1 MKRALLPLAVFVVLL
16 AFLAAGLTS
25 KPRELP
31 SALLDRPAPA
41 FSLKVLSADP
51 AGAVISREDLRGQVW
66 VLNVWASWCA
76 ACREELP
83 ALMDFARS
91 SRVPVYGLN
100 YKDQPD
106 AALRWL
112 ARHGNPYHRSLR
124 DDDGRVGIDFGVYG
138 VPETFVIDRAGV
150 VRFKHVGTLTAQVID
165 TQIAP
170 LLRQLEGQRS

>member
-1 MKRALLPLAVFVVLL
+1 V
-16 AFLAAGLTS
+16 
-25 KPRELP
+25 
-31 SALLDRPAPA
+31 
-41 FSLKVLSADP
+41 
-51 AGAVISREDLRGQVW
+51 
-66 VLNVWASWCA
+66 
-76 ACREELP
+76 
-83 ALMDFARS
+83 
-91 SRVPVYGLN
+91 
-100 YKDQPD
+100 
-106 AALRWL
+106 RWL

>member
-1 MKRALLPLAVFVVLL
+1 MKRALLPLAVFVVLVG
-16 AFLAAGLTS
+16 FLAAGLGG

-41 FSLKVLSADP
+41 FSLAVLSAQAPP
-51 AGAVISREDLRGQVW
+51 ATLSRDDLRGQVW

-76 ACREELP
+76 ACGEEMP
-83 ALMDFARS
+83 ALIDFARQ

-106 AALRWL
+106 AAMRWL
-112 ARHGNPYHRSLR
+112 ARHGNPYRQSLR

-138 VPETFVIDRAGV
+138 VPETFVIDRQGV
-150 VRFKHVGTLTAQVID
+150 VRFKHVGVLTAQVID
-165 TQIAP
+165 SQIAP
-170 LLRQLEGQRS
+170 LLRQLEAQRS